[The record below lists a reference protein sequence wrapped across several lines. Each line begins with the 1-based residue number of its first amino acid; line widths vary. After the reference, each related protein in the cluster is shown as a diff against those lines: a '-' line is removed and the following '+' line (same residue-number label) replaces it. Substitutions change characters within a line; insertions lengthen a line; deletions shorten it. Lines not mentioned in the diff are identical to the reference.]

1 MKISNHFENLVR
13 FVLSF
18 FIWALV
24 STVWGFVWFYFYAE
38 TILQPFYF
46 RGDMLVITIYSLL
59 LYFFSRF
66 YGKYQIGQKKKGDV
80 IYSGILALIFC
91 NAYAYTQTSLLYGW
105 IAPPIPIIIMTLVQS
120 LFIVAWGIFGG
131 MFFAKVFSPKE
142 LLMVYGGE
150 NLADSLRQKMM
161 QFKDKYS
168 VRSVVDIAEGLDK
181 ITDMLKK
188 YDGVILCDLPS
199 ELRNDLLKF
208 CFLCGKQTYTTPKI
222 PDILLRGASEM
233 ELFDTPLL
241 HCTNSGFTTTQ
252 QFVKR
257 LMDIFLALIGAIA
270 ALPLFI
276 LIIPAVKLCD
286 MGPVL
291 YKQKRLTKNGR
302 EFWLY
307 KFRSMIVDA
316 EKLGGARLS
325 TDNDDRVTP
334 VGKVL
339 RKLRLDEL
347 PQLWN
352 ILIGDMS
359 IVGPRPERPEIASK
373 YQKEMPEFEYRLRVK
388 AGLTG
393 LAQTVGRYNTT
404 AYDKLKM
411 DLAYITNYS
420 VLQDIKLIF
429 MTVKI
434 VLFGS

>member
-1 MKISNHFENLVR
+1 MKISNKYENLVR

-18 FIWALV
+18 IIWALV
-24 STVWGFVWFYFYAE
+24 TAAWGFVWFYFYAE

-46 RGDMLVITIYSLL
+46 RGDVLVIFIYSLL

-66 YGKYQIGQKKKGDV
+66 YGKYQIGQRKKGDA
-80 IYSGILALIFC
+80 IFSGILALIFC

-105 IAPPIPIIIMTLVQS
+105 IAPAMPIVVMTLVQS
-120 LFIVAWGIFGG
+120 LFILAWGVIGG
-131 MFFAKVFSPKE
+131 KFLAKAFSPKE

-150 NLADSLRQKMM
+150 NLAGSLQQKMM
-161 QFKDKYS
+161 QYKEKYA
-168 VRSVVDIAEGLDK
+168 VRSAIDIAEGLEK
-181 ITDMLKK
+181 ITEMSKE

-241 HCTNSGFTTTQ
+241 HCTNSGFSTAQ
-252 QFVKR
+252 RFVKR
-257 LMDIFLALIGAIA
+257 LMDIFFALFAAFA
-270 ALPLFI
+270 ALPFVV
-276 LIIPAVKLCD
+276 LIIPAVKLYD

-291 YKQKRLTKNGR
+291 YRQQRLTENGR
-302 EFWLY
+302 VFWLY

-316 EKLGGARLS
+316 EKSCGARLAA
-325 TDNDDRVTP
+325 DDDDRVTP

-339 RKLRLDEL
+339 RHLRFDEL

-352 ILIGDMS
+352 ILKGDMS
-359 IVGPRPERPEIASK
+359 VVGPRPERPEIASK

-420 VLQDIKLIF
+420 VRQDIRLIF

>member
-1 MKISNHFENLVR
+1 MKISNKYENLVR
-13 FVLSF
+13 FMLSF

-24 STVWGFVWFYFYAE
+24 SAVWGFVWFYFYAE

-46 RGDMLVITIYSLL
+46 RGDVLVIVIYSLL

-66 YGKYQIGQKKKGDV
+66 YGKYQIGQKKKGDA
-80 IYSGILALIFC
+80 IYSGILALFFC

-105 IAPPIPIIIMTLVQS
+105 IAPPMPLIAMTVVQS
-120 LFIVAWGIFGG
+120 LFIICWGIVGG
-131 MFFAKVFSPKE
+131 RFLAKVFSPRE

-150 NLADSLRQKMM
+150 LLAGSLQQKMM
-161 QFKDKYS
+161 QYKEKYA
-168 VRSVVDIAEGLDK
+168 VRSAIDIAEGLEK
-181 ITDMLKK
+181 ITEMSKE

-241 HCTNSGFTTTQ
+241 HCTNNGFTSTQ
-252 QFVKR
+252 RFVKR
-257 LMDIFLALIGAIA
+257 LMDVFFA
-270 ALPLFI
+270 ALGMVVALPFII
-276 LIIPAVKLCD
+276 LIILAVKLCD

-291 YKQKRLTKNGR
+291 YKQQRLTKNGR
-302 EFWLY
+302 VFWLY

-316 EKLGGARLS
+316 EKQCGARLS
-325 TDNDDRVTP
+325 ADDDHRVTP

-352 ILIGDMS
+352 IIKGDMS
-359 IVGPRPERPEIASK
+359 IVGPRPERPEIANR